1 MESAQTALV
10 FPTRPKVSSTFKA
23 KAITLSTNHFTVS
36 LAPKTPSIHL
46 YDIKIL
52 DIDTDQQIPNDARIQ
67 RNNIIRAAVKD
78 LKDEFGNNFWY
89 SGHLLW
95 SLKEPKSKEAKTI
108 QASSAGRK
116 YALVFTKTKELSL
129 RPETFRDNTVAA
141 SARHF
146 LNVLIKRYFK
156 EKKYVEWGL
165 NSKFYNPEEINEIQE
180 FYLQIY
186 TGFKTSCEVYQ
197 NHTPKILID
206 FSSKILRT
214 DSALFYIRECKSSR
228 EAKEMLEGR
237 TVVSSY
243 GNYRMWRIDEVDFAR
258 NPRTATFLEND
269 KKISVAD
276 YFKKRYNI
284 TIQDMKQPILVNY
297 DRKTNKENLLIPE
310 LVQMTG
316 LDDDMRKD
324 FKLMSR
330 VAEYTRLD
338 PIARF
343 DKIKS
348 LCAPLGS
355 FFAENYGITMDQQ
368 SSVAGQ
374 ILNPPKLMLGN
385 TSLIPDKGN
394 YQMRDPVFRPANFD
408 KWLLLFSDSCEQD
421 AKYFVETLQK
431 CSGAYAIGV
440 KKPTMVAIKDKT
452 PEGLKKAVAANL
464 KADTQIVV
472 VMYPPASKKT
482 WYKAVKE
489 VCYIQHGVP
498 CQAVISA
505 TLKKNA
511 MSVCSK
517 ILLQMNAKIGLELW
531 ITEQP
536 KDLPAKTMIIGADVY
551 HSTQIGKEKRSCI
564 GFCASL
570 NPEFNRFFSKIT
582 IQKKDGDDIMTN
594 IGKLVK
600 EAVVKYFIFNGKKFF
615 PEYIIFY
622 RDGVAENQLGSIM
635 KFETQTIIDQ
645 LKTLPG
651 YEFKFAEIV
660 VTKRIDDRLFAHES
674 AQPRPGGGPRGGSDP
689 KSFFN
694 PPAGT
699 VVSEKIVSD
708 NFDFLLVSQNVNQ
721 GTCTPTHYNVIY
733 DTTGLSQDV
742 FWQLT
747 YNQCYNYYNWNGG
760 VRVPAPVQYAHKLAY
775 LVGQTV
781 QGDPHANLDQ
791 TLYYL

>member
-1 MESAQTALV
+1 METAEKSLV
-10 FPTRPKVSSTFKA
+10 FPSRPKVSSTFKA
-23 KAITLSTNHFTVS
+23 RAINLSTNHFTVS
-36 LAPKTPSIHL
+36 LAPKTPSIFL

-52 DIDTDQQIPNDARIQ
+52 DIESDEQIPADARIQ
-67 RNNIIRAAVKD
+67 RDSIIRSVAKE
-78 LKDEFGNNFWY
+78 LRTLFEKNFWY
-89 SGHLLW
+89 SGQLMW
-95 SLKEPKSKEAKTI
+95 TLKDFKEAKTV
-108 QASSAGRK
+108 QAEFNHKK
-116 YALVFTKTKELSL
+116 YAIVFTKTKEINL

-141 SARHF
+141 PARQY

-156 EKKYVEWGL
+156 EQKYVEWGM
-165 NSKFYNPEEINEIQE
+165 NSKFYNPDDINEIPE

-206 FSSKILRT
+206 FSSRILRT
-214 DSALFYIRECKSSR
+214 DSAKFYLDQCQSTQQAR
-228 EAKEMLEGR
+228 EMLEGR

-243 GNYRMWRIDEVDFAR
+243 GNYRMWRIDAVDFSR
-258 NPRTATFLEND
+258 NPRSATFLEND
-269 KKISVAD
+269 KKISLAD
-276 YFKKRYNI
+276 YFKKKYNI
-284 TIQDMKQPILVNY
+284 QIQDMKQPLLVNI
-297 DRKTNKENLLIPE
+297 DRRNGKESLLVPE

-316 LDDDMRKD
+316 LDDDMVKD
-324 FKLMSR
+324 FKLMGR

-338 PIARF
+338 PRARF
-343 DKIKS
+343 NKIRS
-348 LCAPLGS
+348 LCAPLGD
-355 FFAENYGITMDQQ
+355 FFSKNYGITMDQQ
-368 SSVAGQ
+368 SSIAGQ
-374 ILNPPKLMLGN
+374 ILPPPKLTLGN
-385 TSLIPDKGN
+385 GGFIPDKGN
-394 YQMRDPVFRPANFD
+394 FQLKDPVFRPANFD
-408 KWLLLFSDSCEQD
+408 KWLFLYAETCAGD

-431 CSGAYAIGV
+431 CAGAYAIGV
-440 KKPTMVAIKDKT
+440 KNPNMVSVKDRS
-452 PEGLKKAVAANL
+452 PEALKKALNEKL
-464 KADTQIVV
+464 KSDTQIVV
-472 VMYPPASKKT
+472 VMYPPAAKKA
-482 WYKAVKE
+482 WYKAIKDACYKE
-489 VCYIQHGVP
+489 HGVP
-498 CQAVISA
+498 CQAVVST

-517 ILLQMNAKIGLELW
+517 ILLQMNAKIGKELW

-551 HSTQIGKEKRSCI
+551 HSTKVGQEKKSCI

-570 NPEFNRFFSKIT
+570 NPEFNRFFSKVT
-582 IQKKDGDDIMTN
+582 LQKREGDEIMTN

-600 EAVVKYFIFNGKKFF
+600 EAVLKYFAFNGKKFL

-645 LKTLPG
+645 LKSIPG
-651 YEFKFAEIV
+651 YDFKFAEIV
-660 VTKRIDDRLFAHES
+660 VTKRIDDRLFANE
-674 AQPRPGGGPRGGSDP
+674 AAPGQQRPGGRGGSEP
-689 KSFFN
+689 KNFFN

-699 VVSEKIVSD
+699 VVAEKIVSD
-708 NFDFLLVSQNVNQ
+708 HFDFLLVSQNVNQ

-781 QGDPHANLDQ
+781 QGDPHDNLDQ